1 MGSTQGRHVITTAVT
16 PDNNFFPLPRG
27 VVTPIIT
34 CHLRQLAAFYPHR
47 QLLDYILDG
56 FTNGFDIGFQGSFND
71 PNTRP
76 RNLRSAALYEEQV
89 DLAVHREISRGHTS
103 GPFSSQPFQRTHC
116 SPIGAAPK
124 LDGSV
129 RLILDL
135 SSPRGSAVNEG
146 ISQEE
151 FRCTYSKFDDAVQLV
166 TYLGVGAYLAKLDI
180 KHAFRLCPVRPD
192 QRPLLCY
199 RWRGLFYV
207 DTRLPFGG
215 RSSPAIFNSFAD
227 LLAWIFV

>member
-1 MGSTQGRHVITTAVT
+1 MPPSDREEYVSHTIPGYPAFLPVNGLTGVPSVMGSTQGRHVITTAVT

-124 LDGSV
+124 PDGSI

-135 SSPRGSAVNEG
+135 ASPQGPPSTRGFLKR
-146 ISQEE
+146 I
-151 FRCTYSKFDDAVQLV
+151 
-166 TYLGVGAYLAKLDI
+166 LGALILN
-180 KHAFRLCPVRPD
+180 LMM
-192 QRPLLCY
+192 
-199 RWRGLFYV
+199 
-207 DTRLPFGG
+207 PF
-215 RSSPAIFNSFAD
+215 S
-227 LLAWIFV
+227 